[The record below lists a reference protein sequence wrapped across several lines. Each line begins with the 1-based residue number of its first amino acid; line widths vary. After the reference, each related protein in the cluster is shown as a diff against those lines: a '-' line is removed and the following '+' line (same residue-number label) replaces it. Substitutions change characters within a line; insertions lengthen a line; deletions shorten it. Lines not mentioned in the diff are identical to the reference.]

1 MRRTTVN
8 DEQGKRVSI
17 PTDAQVVR
25 EFIAEAEAFRA
36 KIESDDDRDAEGN
49 DFNIWQGNM
58 DARLAL
64 ASRLEYVKAQ
74 REALVKEAAEK
85 IAESFTEGLRR
96 FADNLSKVVN
106 GTKTDDA
113 DKA

>member
-1 MRRTTVN
+1 MN
-8 DEQGKRVSI
+8 DEQGKRVAI

-25 EFIAEAEAFRA
+25 EFIAEAEAFRDKA
-36 KIESDDDRDAEGN
+36 N
-49 DFNIWQGNM
+49 DLHAMTGSGERIRAQGNL

-96 FADNLSKVVN
+96 FADNLSKAVN
-106 GTKTDDA
+106 GTKTDD
-113 DKA
+113 KEQR